1 MLTLHIPSMER
12 SSELW
17 WGTHKIQ
24 VLTAKY
30 RKAEKLFP
38 SREDAITF
46 AKDYGF
52 EEVHVELLHTS
63 GMVLESAEVLMKSGK
78 IAEAVNTLLTTPRAP
93 GHKRR
98 AVGYL
103 LSGLWEYQSFGTE
116 HSTTNPEV
124 VFELLVS
131 GGMLRNDM
139 RQPEAREVS
148 LTVILLQHNNTYP

>member
-1 MLTLHIPSMER
+1 MG
-12 SSELW
+12 SSSRLW
-17 WGTHKIQ
+17 WRTHKIQ
-24 VLTAKY
+24 VLTSRY
-30 RKAEKLFP
+30 RKAERFFP
-38 SREDAITF
+38 LKEDAITF

-52 EEVHVELLHTS
+52 EEAHVELLHTS
-63 GMVLESAEVLMKSGK
+63 GMVLESTEVLMKSGK

-103 LSGLWEYQSFGTE
+103 LSGLWEYQSFGME

-124 VFELLVS
+124 VSELLVL

-139 RQPEAREVS
+139 RQSEAREVS
-148 LTVILLQHNNTYP
+148 LMVILLQHNNTYP